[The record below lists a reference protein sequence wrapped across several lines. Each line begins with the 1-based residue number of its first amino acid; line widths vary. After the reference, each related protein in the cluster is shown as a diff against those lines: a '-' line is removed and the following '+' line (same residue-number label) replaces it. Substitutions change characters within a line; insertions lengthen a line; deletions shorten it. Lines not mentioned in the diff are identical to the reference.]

1 VRRQEL
7 PRVRDQAGLA
17 DFVLV
22 ALGGTLA
29 TLACLVR
36 VRAEHRMLH
45 MRDVTDTI
53 RRTVLRPP
61 PPGWGGLDHAG
72 VYLTADE
79 TPLLVTDGVTDGMT
93 EARDGAGAFYPLAD
107 EVARAVAAGPR
118 TAGPD
123 RLAAFVRDG
132 TLRHGGGRPAAV
144 PHRLRRV
151 PPDRPLRGG
160 EAPEGGRLRS

>member
-1 VRRQEL
+1 VPSGRRAGVRRQEL

-36 VRAEHRMLH
+36 VRAEHRMLR

-53 RRTVLRPP
+53 RRTVLRLP

-72 VYLTADE
+72 VYLTAD
-79 TPLLVTDGVTDGMT
+79 TH
-93 EARDGAGAFYPLAD
+93 ARVGGDFYGAACRP
-107 EVARAVAAGPR
+107 RAGCRSA
-118 TAGPD
+118 
-123 RLAAFVRDG
+123 LG
-132 TLRHGGGRPAAV
+132 TSRPAR
-144 PHRLRRV
+144 PRYGGCGWPPTRRCCW
-151 PPDRPLRGG
+151 
-160 EAPEGGRLRS
+160 